1 MSILYD
7 FSGKVA
13 LITGSSSG
21 IGAATA
27 ILFAKSGAQ
36 VVVTGRNVSKVQSV
50 AKQCS
55 DVSPNESKAL
65 EVVADI
71 TREEDIERL
80 IETTINTFGKL
91 DILVNCA
98 GIFRITQIT
107 DSDYIENYK
116 KVIDV
121 DLNSVVNMIHKCVKH
136 LSKTKGNIINISSVA
151 GIQSVCIN
159 KYKTLY
165 LL

>member
-1 MSILYD
+1 MSVSYD

-36 VVVTGRNVSKVQSV
+36 VVVTGRNAANVQSV

-55 DVSPNESKAL
+55 DVSPNKSKAL

-80 IETTINTFGKL
+80 VKTTIDTFGKL
-91 DILVNCA
+91 DILVNNA
-98 GIFRITQIT
+98 GIDSSNSIT
-107 DSDYIENYK
+107 DSDYMKNHELVMNTNI
-116 KVIDV
+116 
-121 DLNSVVNMIHKCVKH
+121 NSVIYLSHKCVEY
-136 LSKTKGNIINISSVA
+136 LSKTKGNIINISSTDS
-151 GIQSVCIN
+151 IQLVCIS
-159 KYKTLY
+159 L
-165 LL
+165 